1 MSPSALNK
9 TTEVIKVVCLMSL
22 SEMPRDV
29 KALEERIIEKVH
41 QSGRE
46 FYAAVFG
53 AFQQR
58 WLQERRADYTA
69 VRWREIDQVTPFG
82 LIRLPVRVVRER
94 GLRQGGY
101 LTLSK
106 ALLSPKATR
115 LLSPWIEKRALE
127 AATSSNY
134 RPAAAELWRWARVKV
149 SAWLI
154 WRCVQFHGARLCEQ
168 LDRQWWPDRAQPR
181 KADVVVTEIDS
192 TYLKAQQRGRAVRGH
207 FTAHFPIH
215 LGLHYSGRERRYQER
230 GSCSVRLRNKR
241 WILSTEPLSI
251 FGRRLAWQR
260 MRHFQPGACEVLL
273 SDGDEGL
280 KWVREREFAQSHWL
294 LDRWHIAQN
303 VRTLVCDDEREYRR
317 IMAAVWKS
325 ESEAVLEALGT
336 SPYRD
341 TRPLEFNALFGYI
354 LGNREGID
362 NWHVVAPRLR
372 RSLGRRLA
380 PVRSGS
386 GAIEKNVEV
395 RINRRFKRQ
404 GRSWTRHGAEHLA
417 QLLWLQTH
425 PLDWTHWWGKTALT
439 RIKINPGWP
448 SSAPPTTD
456 N

>member
-1 MSPSALNK
+1 M
-9 TTEVIKVVCLMSL
+9 
-22 SEMPRDV
+22 
-29 KALEERIIEKVH
+29 
-41 QSGRE
+41 
-46 FYAAVFG
+46 
-53 AFQQR
+53 
-58 WLQERRADYTA
+58 
-69 VRWREIDQVTPFG
+69 
-82 LIRLPVRVVRER
+82 
-94 GLRQGGY
+94 
-101 LTLSK
+101 
-106 ALLSPKATR
+106 
-115 LLSPWIEKRALE
+115 
-127 AATSSNY
+127 
-134 RPAAAELWRWARVKV
+134 
-149 SAWLI
+149 
-154 WRCVQFHGARLCEQ
+154 
-168 LDRQWWPDRAQPR
+168 
-181 KADVVVTEIDS
+181 VTEIDS
-192 TYLKAQQRGRAVRGH
+192 TYLKAQQRGRAARGH

-215 LGLHYSGRERRYQER
+215 LGLHYSGRERRYQKR

-260 MRHFQPGACEVLL
+260 MRHFQAGFLEVLL

-325 ESEAVLEALGT
+325 NSEAVLEALGT

-341 TRPLEFNALFGYI
+341 TRPLEFNAFFGYI
-354 LGNREGID
+354 LGNRDGID
-362 NWHVVAPRLR
+362 NWHVIAPRLR

-386 GAIEKNVEV
+386 GAIEKNIEV

-425 PLDWTHWWGKTALT
+425 PDDWIHWWGKTALT
-439 RIKINPGWP
+439 RTKINPGWLP
-448 SSAPPTTD
+448 SAPPSTD